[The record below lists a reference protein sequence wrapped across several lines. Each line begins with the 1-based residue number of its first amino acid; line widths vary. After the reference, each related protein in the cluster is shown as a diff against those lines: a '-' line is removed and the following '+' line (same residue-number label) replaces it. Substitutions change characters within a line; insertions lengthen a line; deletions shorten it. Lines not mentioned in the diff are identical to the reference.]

1 MVTNDKVGAFQGKQ
15 EFWKTHINASELD
28 SLPILKDFSDEI
40 SGDINEWNFEIHKD
54 I

>member
-1 MVTNDKVGAFQGKQ
+1 MIKLELSSENKNFGKLISTPVSLIACQ
-15 EFWKTHINASELD
+15 YLKT
-28 SLPILKDFSDEI
+28 SDEI